1 MTDKA
6 KAAEDSQWANLEKQ
20 TGKNRVQ
27 WIALAN
33 GAGLAKHG
41 ELVAW
46 LKSEHGIGHGYANL
60 VAIRAREAAAGGA
73 ASEDD
78 LLAEMFA
85 GRKAALK
92 PRYDKLMTLV
102 QKLGEDVEAAPK
114 KTYVSLRRN
123 RQFALVQPSTATRLD
138 LGLNLKGV
146 APQGRLEASGSFNAM
161 CTHRIRLEQD
171 ADVDAEVMDWLGQAY
186 GAA

>member
-1 MTDKA
+1 MDDKA
-6 KAAEDSQWANLEKQ
+6 KAAEESQWRNLEKQ
-20 TGKNRVQ
+20 SGKSRAQ
-27 WIALAN
+27 WIELAN
-33 GAGLAKHG
+33 AAGFAKHG
-41 ELVAW
+41 ETVAW

-73 ASEDD
+73 KGVDE
-78 LLAEMFA
+78 LLEAMFA
-85 GRKAALK
+85 GKKAGLR
-92 PRYDKLMTLV
+92 PRFDKLM
-102 QKLGEDVEAAPK
+102 KLAARLGSDVEVAPK
-114 KTYVSLRRN
+114 KTYVSLRRS

-171 ADVDAEVMDWLGQAY
+171 ADVDAEVGGWLEQAY
-186 GAA
+186 DAA